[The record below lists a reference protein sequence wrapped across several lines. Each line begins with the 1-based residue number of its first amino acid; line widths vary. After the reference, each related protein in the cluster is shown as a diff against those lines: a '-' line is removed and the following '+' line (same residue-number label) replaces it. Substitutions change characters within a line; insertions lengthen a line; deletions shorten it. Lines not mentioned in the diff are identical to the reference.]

1 ARSLV
6 VPAELRPPDLVAA
19 RTHLGLPRA
28 AGGRARR
35 DAVAR
40 HGHVPS
46 PQRRLP
52 RDRRHLPG
60 RVRVRGAGAWEP
72 AADVRNTLRVI
83 FIGGLTSYRALFN
96 WISPWIF
103 IPHALGYPIFE
114 ILFFAYL
121 GRFAGVQSDQFFLIG
136 NAFLA
141 IAVTGMFG
149 MGHATAGERR
159 SQTLAALLA
168 SPANRFA
175 VFLGRALPSIVT
187 GCFVAT
193 TSFTICAAIL
203 GVHVRLSSRPRSR
216 ERREHRQ
223 RLGPPA
229 EGSLDRMRVPRP
241 RPGDAE
247 VLRVRGAENGLARD
261 VLGLVAT
268 RHPGV
273 RADADRIPGV
283 DRDDQAHERR

>member
-1 ARSLV
+1 MRV
-6 VPAELRPPDLVAA
+6 FFV
-19 RTHLGLPRA
+19 
-28 AGGRARR
+28 GGA
-35 DAVAR
+35 
-40 HGHVPS
+40 
-46 PQRRLP
+46 
-52 RDRRHLPG
+52 
-60 RVRVRGAGAWEP
+60 
-72 AADVRNTLRVI
+72 I
-83 FIGGLTSYRALFN
+83 SYRALFN

-103 IPHALGYPIFE
+103 IPHTLGYPIFE

-175 VFLGRALPSIVT
+175 VFLGRALPSILT

-203 GVHVRLSSRPRSR
+203 GVHVRLSSLP
-216 ERREHRQ
+216 
-223 RLGPPA
+223 
-229 EGSLDRMRVPRP
+229 
-241 RPGDAE
+241 
-247 VLRVRGAENGLARD
+247 GLALAT
-261 VLGLVAT
+261 VAAAFSCTALGLCLGALGLRGRNVSVFADVIT
-268 RHPGV
+268 GCMLIVSGANVPLHLLPEWVQKISSGIPLTHGIEAARTIADGASIGTASDLLLKEFAIGGV
-273 RADADRIPGV
+273 YLVIGLAMLRFFEFEG
-283 DRDDQAHERR
+283 RRTASLETF